1 MKLDI
6 TKIPGY
12 KADMSA
18 EEQLKLVAAHEI
30 DLSGYVKKDVAD
42 KYASEAAE
50 YKKKFTA
57 TLGESE
63 RKDADTAEKFKEMET
78 ELNMLRRERA
88 ISKYTA
94 DYIGLGFDKKLAD
107 ETAVAFADGKMDTV
121 FANLAKHQ
129 ESMQAKLKSE
139 LLQSTPKPGEGAS
152 GNGGGI
158 DFAAKAQE
166 ALEHGDNIASAYYTR
181 LAQQQTT

>member
-57 TLGESE
+57 TLGEAKSY
-63 RKDADTAEKFKEMET
+63 
-78 ELNMLRRERA
+78 RRWE
-88 ISKYTA
+88 
-94 DYIGLGFDKKLAD
+94 
-107 ETAVAFADGKMDTV
+107 
-121 FANLAKHQ
+121 
-129 ESMQAKLKSE
+129 
-139 LLQSTPKPGEGAS
+139 
-152 GNGGGI
+152 
-158 DFAAKAQE
+158 
-166 ALEHGDNIASAYYTR
+166 
-181 LAQQQTT
+181 